1 MSREIKEQSS
11 EIVKK
16 AHEKVMELL
25 VEVEIVRGRMSI
37 GAATVLHQA
46 LRNSLV
52 CGPHTNLYLAVLAAF
67 LQHPMNGG
75 LLTLRDQKG
84 RLEVERLA
92 ERLLLLPEDPDP
104 RVGAEDID

>member
-1 MSREIKEQSS
+1 
-11 EIVKK
+11 
-16 AHEKVMELL
+16 
-25 VEVEIVRGRMSI
+25 
-37 GAATVLHQA
+37 
-46 LRNSLV
+46 
-52 CGPHTNLYLAVLAAF
+52 LYLAVLAAF